1 MNSEEFHDA
10 LYRERCRRETV
21 EASNRRMRSAL
32 EKIASPTQTTDLLWW
47 QIEAREALAKV
58 GAGDTATKG
67 LHPSHEPGY
76 AAKVALEHNV
86 KVSVLPQPGGD

>member
-1 MNSEEFHDA
+1 MNSEEFHGA

-47 QIEAREALAKV
+47 QVEAREALAKV
-58 GAGDTATKG
+58 GGWLRPPEKPKG
-67 LHPSHEPGY
+67 GLAE
-76 AAKVALEHNV
+76 AV
-86 KVSVLPQPGGD
+86 KIARGGDAPIPFKRW